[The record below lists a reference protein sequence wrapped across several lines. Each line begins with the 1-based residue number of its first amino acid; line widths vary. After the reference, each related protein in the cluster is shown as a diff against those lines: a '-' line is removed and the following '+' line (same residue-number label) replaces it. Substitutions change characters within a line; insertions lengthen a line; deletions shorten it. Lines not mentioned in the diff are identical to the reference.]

1 MFRNAGKHNTQ
12 EAVRLAVET
21 AKKHNITHLVV
32 ASTVGDT
39 AKSALEAIKGTDLK
53 LVVVTHSSSFGE
65 AGKQEFD
72 EAIRKE
78 IESAGHHVHTGM
90 HLFRGLGRAIKNK
103 VGFSDEEIV
112 AQTLRLF
119 GEGVK
124 VCAEITAMAVDA
136 GLAPYPGLVVA
147 VAGTGRGAD
156 TVAIISTAPTHKFF
170 EMKIKEIVTK
180 PFDF

>member
-1 MFRNAGKHNTQ
+1 MFNKAGKHNTQ
-12 EAVRLAVET
+12 EALKLAVQS
-21 AKKHNITHLVV
+21 AKEHGISHIVL

-39 AKSALEAIKGTDLK
+39 AKSALEAIKGTDLN
-53 LVVVTHSSSFGE
+53 LVVITHSSSFGE

-72 EAIRKE
+72 ETIKKE

-112 AQTLRLF
+112 AHTLRLF
-119 GEGVK
+119 GEGMK

-136 GLAPYPGLVVA
+136 GLVPYPGLVVA

-170 EMKIKEIVTK
+170 ELKIKKVVAK